1 MQKTRSDEEMVWK
14 IIELVGESPDSWSA
28 AIKNAVTDASKTIRG
43 IKRCSAEE
51 FDVKIEND
59 KIVAYRVR
67 CKIVFEIER

>member
-1 MQKTRSDEEMVWK
+1 MVWK